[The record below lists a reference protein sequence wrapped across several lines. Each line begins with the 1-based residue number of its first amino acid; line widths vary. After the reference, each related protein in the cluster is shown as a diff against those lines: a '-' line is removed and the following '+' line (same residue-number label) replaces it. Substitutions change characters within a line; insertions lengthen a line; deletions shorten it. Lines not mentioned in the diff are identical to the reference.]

1 MNESFFKWQERALLA
16 IYTNIL
22 GFYIFFWVFSQQYK
36 FATVWNMCY
45 VRIKSSWWVLSQQ
58 AGGAHQQMGRP
69 YRAAGV
75 NRVLRQVRVQ
85 KIGGWTSVNT
95 GCSDWSHRREGI
107 NQKIIQTSR
116 KISNG
121 TLSWTYIS
129 FNKSHR
135 QQYWTIFKIFCLN
148 FVFFRDTYKNSECTN
163 LCIEMTDYLS
173 IKYFRF

>member
-121 TLSWTYIS
+121 TLSWTYI
-129 FNKSHR
+129 
-135 QQYWTIFKIFCLN
+135 
-148 FVFFRDTYKNSECTN
+148 NSIN
-163 LCIEMTDYLS
+163 LIANSIEQFS
-173 IKYFRF
+173 KYSA